1 MAFPD
6 IWAETA
12 LVEVQKFDGT
22 TPLKWQ
28 CMAMTESVDISE
40 PDYPGEGIPTLSGGR
55 VWKQSPM
62 EDGEITLEIY
72 PIELDAADDA
82 NNKGLFQQYIGGTY
96 DTDPITSDTSWVAG
110 VSRTRDRFAVSILWT
125 NDATATVASS
135 TTAASTDSLRFVAIS
150 CRIISHKTS
159 FTDGIV
165 KTTITFKY
173 PAMNKAGDTMMQRWE
188 SGDDTALVALFT
200 NGDYDDEDSWT

>member
-96 DTDPITSDTSWVAG
+96 GTSPDVTDTSWAAG
-110 VSRTRDRFAVSILWT
+110 ISRVRDRFAVSILWT